1 MAITWVGAGAVA
13 LDASGGAGTTPA
25 LPSGFAADDILI
37 AVVTDSS
44 SSAPAAPSGWTRK
57 AATALGVYWKR
68 ATGSDSAPVFSG
80 GGTQKSVVGA
90 WRGCIGSGD
99 PFDAFGTQTQT
110 FAPGDN
116 TVAAITTTA
125 RSWVVMIANGAG
137 GSLTPSSS
145 AAPTNDVLS
154 QSGSPAPN
162 LGLLVNNATGTNSG
176 GSTGTSTVTLGAGG
190 SECWTQHFSLLA
202 GAVTSSDSETLDLEE
217 DSYAYGPLNILAQ
230 TDFQWN
236 AFQQNAFQIYGG
248 VVGGGGP
255 SPQTDAKSE
264 TLTLSDS
271 EAAAAKFAAN
281 DADTLTLS
289 DATAAG
295 LKTIAVDSDTL
306 TLSDSLAAAA
316 KFPAA
321 VSDTIT
327 LSEAYDAF
335 LQSGA
340 GAQTADAAETVTL
353 SDSMAASAVFAAAKS
368 ETVTL
373 SEAETAQA
381 KFAAVE
387 AETLT
392 LSDSEVAR
400 LLAGANWSET
410 VTISDAYTAR
420 GAFGSTWAETLTL
433 SDTSTATL
441 SSPSG
446 TLQTGVASE
455 TITLGE
461 SSAASLLS
469 PQAYAATHSEALAL
483 ADAYEATLLRAA
495 TYESLETLT
504 LGESSAARVML
515 ALPVTLAVG
524 NHVND
529 GEYVQAQTAVQ
540 SLLDLHH
547 QAPTVTGAKGGNA
560 ALASLLQALQQLG
573 ILRDGS
579 T

>member
-1 MAITWVGAGAVA
+1 MFFWTVATGAVSGATITVTWSTQAFTDADAAWLTISGADTASPIGGTGTGYNAASSTASASVTVGA
-13 LDASGGAGTTPA
+13 ASGSLVLLGVNDWTANALGGVDGSSTSLWTQGTDGVSKGALQRLTSLVGSGTYAPTRTLGGSDEWSA
-25 LPSGFAADDILI
+25 SGVEIKAA
-37 AVVTDSS
+37 AGGGAQTDS
-44 SSAPAAPSGWTRK
+44 
-57 AATALGVYWKR
+57 
-68 ATGSDSAPVFSG
+68 
-80 GGTQKSVVGA
+80 
-90 WRGCIGSGD
+90 
-99 PFDAFGTQTQT
+99 
-110 FAPGDN
+110 
-116 TVAAITTTA
+116 
-125 RSWVVMIANGAG
+125 
-137 GSLTPSSS
+137 
-145 AAPTNDVLS
+145 
-154 QSGSPAPN
+154 
-162 LGLLVNNATGTNSG
+162 
-176 GSTGTSTVTLGAGG
+176 
-190 SECWTQHFSLLA
+190 E
-202 GAVTSSDSETLDLEE
+202 SETLDLEE
-217 DSYAYGPLNILAQ
+217 ASAAYGPLNVGPATGQ

-236 AFQQNAFQIYGG
+236 AFEQDAFQIYGG
-248 VVGGGGP
+248 VVSSGP

-264 TLTLSDS
+264 TLTLS
-271 EAAAAKFAAN
+271 ETVAAAGVFPAAKSE
-281 DADTLTLS
+281 TLTLS
-289 DATAAG
+289 DTAAG
-295 LKTIAVDSDTL
+295 GLKTSAVDSDTI

-316 KFPAA
+316 KFPATA
-321 VSDTIT
+321 SDTIT
-327 LSEAYDAF
+327 LSDGADAVV
-335 LQSGA
+335 QSGA
-340 GAQTADAAETVTL
+340 VAQTAIASDTVTL
-353 SDSMAASAVFAAAKS
+353 SDSMDAAAVFAAAKS
-368 ETVTL
+368 ETLTL
-373 SEAETAQA
+373 SDAETAQA

-400 LLAGANWSET
+400 LLAGANWAET

-420 GAFGSTWAETLTL
+420 GLFGSTWAETLTL
-433 SDTSTATL
+433 SDVSTASV

-446 TLQTGVASE
+446 TLQTAAESE

-461 SSAASLLS
+461 ASAAALSS

-560 ALASLLQALQQLG
+560 ALASLLSALQQLG
-573 ILRDGS
+573 ILKDGS